1 MPMFSVR
8 PFQVSILGSRGEG
21 DHDLGRQP
29 FCPRRQN
36 DGAKP
41 TSAPPLTKVLVM
53 PRPVRE
59 PSAKAALVPALL
71 RFAQRRGAFV
81 RDLVARL
88 DLPDDAA
95 DADEVAIAPAVLRA
109 LFEAVADACGEP
121 WVGLRLAAE
130 PPLSSAYAPLDLA
143 VRSSRTVGDAL
154 ECLALHAPLMHPQL
168 RAERV
173 TQDDEVRWVQSASGA
188 SQGVGRH
195 AVEYGLAFVL
205 ARCREVC
212 TSDPLHVRSVW
223 FSHARPRDV
232 APIER
237 FFGTRTLTFGA
248 EESGFALRTETLLAR
263 VATRDDRR
271 LAAALDLAA
280 GALARQVPP
289 ARITAL
295 VATTLPHVL
304 ATGATLEAV
313 ARALAVS
320 DRTLQRRL
328 EEEGTTFL
336 EVLDGVREARAR
348 DLLREPALS
357 LVDVAERLGF
367 SDLATFSRAF
377 KRWTGEPPGM
387 FRRKFVL

>member
-1 MPMFSVR
+1 M
-8 PFQVSILGSRGEG
+8 
-21 DHDLGRQP
+21 
-29 FCPRRQN
+29 
-36 DGAKP
+36 
-41 TSAPPLTKVLVM
+41 VLVM

-59 PSAKAALVPALL
+59 ASAKAALVPALL

-81 RDLVARL
+81 RDLAARL
-88 DLPDDAA
+88 DLPDDAV
-95 DADEVAIAPAVLRA
+95 DADEVAVAPAVLRA

-130 PPLSSAYAPLDLA
+130 PPSSSAYAAIELA
-143 VRSSRTVGDAL
+143 LRSSRTVGDAL
-154 ECLALHAPLMHPQL
+154 ECLALMHPQL

-173 TQDDEVRWVQSASGA
+173 AKDDEVLWIQSTSGPA
-188 SQGVGRH
+188 PGVGRH
-195 AVEYGLAFVL
+195 AVEYGLAFVV
-205 ARCREVC
+205 ARCREIC
-212 TSDPLHVRSVW
+212 SSDPLHVSSAW

-232 APIER
+232 TPLER

-248 EESGFALRTETLLAR
+248 ELSGFALRSETLHAP

-271 LAAALDLAA
+271 LIAALDLAA
-280 GALARQVPP
+280 AAFARQAPQ
-289 ARITAL
+289 ARTTAI
-295 VATTLPHVL
+295 VATTLPNVL

-313 ARALAVS
+313 ARTLAVS

-336 EVLDGVREARAR
+336 EILDGVREARAR
-348 DLLREPALS
+348 DLLRDPS
-357 LVDVAERLGF
+357 LTLIDVAERLGF